1 MLDSERDIFPR
12 EQRSFK
18 TRLQYINEIFS
29 NTFDQEEILRSCITH
44 KLKCSYEDYVRSL
57 ERSIKHLK
65 EQSEL
70 RVLKCVS
77 KDK

>member
-1 MLDSERDIFPR
+1 MLDNERDVFPR

-29 NTFDQEEILRSCITH
+29 NTFDQEEILKSCITH
-44 KLKCSYEDYVRSL
+44 KLKCSYEDYVQSL
-57 ERSIKHLK
+57 ERSLR

>member
-1 MLDSERDIFPR
+1 MPDNERDIFPR

-29 NTFDQEEILRSCITH
+29 NTFDQEEILKSCITH
-44 KLKCSYEDYVRSL
+44 KLNCSYEDYVQSL
-57 ERSIKHLK
+57 ERSIRHLR

>member
-1 MLDSERDIFPR
+1 MLDNERDIFPR
-12 EQRSFK
+12 DQRSFK

-29 NTFDQEEILRSCITH
+29 NTFDQEEILKSCITY

-57 ERSIKHLK
+57 DRSIKHLK
-65 EQSEL
+65 EQSEI

-77 KDK
+77 KDN